1 MFEGLIG
8 NEQLK
13 ERLTQLFEAGRIPQA
28 LLFAGPE
35 GIGKKQFATRL
46 ASAFVCETG
55 KGCGACRSCKR
66 TLETELPKADDKDAF
81 LRVIFSGHPDV
92 GSVLPY
98 KRNVLIDAIRDL
110 DKEAHFRP
118 YESAKRIF
126 IIDDAHKMNA
136 SASNALLKTLEE
148 PPETSWIF
156 LITSQ
161 PERLL
166 STITSR
172 CQTIRFARV
181 AAAEIEEF
189 LNIRGV
195 FGGEK
200 AALVSR
206 VCGGNIGNALSLDLD
221 AFLEMRSAMLD
232 VLDAA
237 LLKGSRAKMLQIGE
251 MMNDAAHKDSYEAAM
266 DVLEML
272 IRDLWLLSNDV
283 DRERLTN
290 FDLADRLS
298 ALSDASTP
306 DRFAEWLAEI
316 ELLTQRL
323 SVNINRKVATDS
335 LFMNMAAA

>member
-1 MFEGLIG
+1 MVFEGLIG

-13 ERLTQLFEAGRIPQA
+13 EKLTQLFEAGRIPQA
-28 LLFAGPE
+28 LLFAGRE
-35 GIGKKQFATRL
+35 GIGKKQFAMRL
-46 ASAFVCETG
+46 AAAFVCETAN
-55 KGCGACRSCKR
+55 GCGNCRACKR
-66 TLETELPKADDKDAF
+66 ALETDIPKADDKDAF
-81 LRVIFSGHPDV
+81 LRVVFSGHPDV

-118 YESAKRIF
+118 FEAEKRIF
-126 IIDDAHKMNA
+126 IIDDAHKMNP

-156 LITSQ
+156 LITPQ

-172 CQTIRFARV
+172 CQTIRFSPV
-181 AAAEIEEF
+181 APAEIEEL

-206 VCGGNIGNALSLDLD
+206 ICGGNIGTAMTLDLD
-221 AFLEMRSAMLD
+221 AFLEMRAAMLD

-237 LLKGSRAKMLQIGE
+237 LLKPSRAKMLQIGE
-251 MMNDAAHKDSYEAAM
+251 MMNDAAHKDSYEAAL
-266 DVLEML
+266 DALEML
-272 IRDLWLLSNDV
+272 IRDAWLLANGSG
-283 DRERLTN
+283 RENLTN
-290 FDLADRLS
+290 FDMADRLETLS
-298 ALSDASTP
+298 AAAP
-306 DRFAEWLAEI
+306 AKRFAEWLAEI

-323 SVNINRKVATDS
+323 SVNVNKKVATDS
-335 LFMNMAAA
+335 LFMNMAA

>member
-8 NEQLK
+8 NEELK
-13 ERLTQLFEAGRIPQA
+13 QKLARLYDAGRIPQA
-28 LLFAGPE
+28 LLFAGRE

-46 ASAFVCETG
+46 AAAFVCETAN
-55 KGCGACRSCKR
+55 GCGTCRSCKR
-66 TLETELPKADDKDAF
+66 ALETDVPKADDKDAF
-81 LRVIFSGHPDV
+81 LRVVFSGHPDV

-98 KRNVLIDAIRDL
+98 KRNVLIDAIRAL

-172 CQTIRFARV
+172 CQTIRFSGV

-189 LNIRGV
+189 LNIRGA

-206 VCGGNIGNALSLDLD
+206 VCGGNIGTALSLDLD
-221 AFLEMRSAMLD
+221 VFLEMRSTMLD

-237 LLKGSRAKMLQIGE
+237 LLKPSRAKMLQIGE

-272 IRDLWLLSNDV
+272 IRDMWLLANGAG
-283 DRERLTN
+283 RESLTN
-290 FDLADRLS
+290 FDIVDRLD
-298 ALSDASTP
+298 ALSAAASAR
-306 DRFAEWLAEI
+306 RFAEWLAEI

-323 SVNINRKVATDS
+323 SVNVNRKVATDS
-335 LFMNMAAA
+335 LFMNMAA

>member
-13 ERLTQLFEAGRIPQA
+13 EKLTRLFDAGRIPQA
-28 LLFAGPE
+28 LLFAGRE
-35 GIGKKQFATRL
+35 GIGKRQFANRL
-46 ASAFVCETG
+46 AAAFVCETLN
-55 KGCGACRSCKR
+55 GCGKCRSCKR
-66 TLETELPKADDKDAF
+66 ALETEIPKADDKDAF

-118 YESAKRIF
+118 YEAAKRIF
-126 IIDDAHKMNA
+126 TIDDAHKMNP

-172 CQTIRFARV
+172 CQTIRFSGV
-181 AAAEIEEF
+181 APSEIED
-189 LNIRGV
+189 LLKIRGV

-206 VCGGNIGNALSLDLD
+206 VCGGNIGTALSLDLD
-221 AFLEMRSAMLD
+221 AFLEMRSTMMD

-237 LLKGSRAKMLQIGE
+237 LVKLSRAKMLQIGE
-251 MMNDAAHKDSYEAAM
+251 MLNDAAHKDSYEAAI

-272 IRDLWLLSNDV
+272 IRDVWLLANGAG
-283 DRERLTN
+283 REDLTN
-290 FDLADRLS
+290 FDIADRLGSLSS
-298 ALSDASTP
+298 AAP
-306 DRFAEWLAEI
+306 PKRFADWLTEI

-323 SVNINRKVATDS
+323 SVNVNKKVATDS
-335 LFMNMAAA
+335 LFMNMAA

>member
-13 ERLTQLFEAGRIPQA
+13 ERLVRLFGSERIPQA
-28 LLFAGPE
+28 LLFAGRE
-35 GIGKKQFATRL
+35 GIGKKQFAMRL
-46 ASAFVCETG
+46 AAAFVCESG
-55 KGCGACRSCKR
+55 SGCGKCRSCKR
-66 TLETELPKADDKDAF
+66 ALETDVPKADDKDAF
-81 LRVIFSGHPDV
+81 LRVVFSGHPDV

-118 YESAKRIF
+118 FEAAKRIF

-136 SASNALLKTLEE
+136 NASNALLKTLEE

-156 LITSQ
+156 LVTSQ

-172 CQTIRFARV
+172 CQTIRFASV
-181 AAAEIEEF
+181 AAQEIEEF

-206 VCGGNIGNALSLDLD
+206 ICGGNIGNAIALDLD
-221 AFLEMRSAMLD
+221 TFLEMRSTMLD

-272 IRDLWLLSNDV
+272 IRDMWLLANGV
-283 DRERLTN
+283 GRENLTN
-290 FDLADRLS
+290 FDIADRLS
-298 ALSDASTP
+298 LLSERVASH
-306 DRFAEWLAEI
+306 RLAEWLSEI

-323 SVNINRKVATDS
+323 SVNINRKVATDA
-335 LFMNMAAA
+335 LFMNMAA